1 MKKEW
6 FGKLKNYLLI
16 ILSATLI
23 FTAVKLYHEKQENTR
38 QYELFLSNFYY
49 ELSSTNRV
57 LHSIVEQPPEEN
69 DLEQGLLQIERGLE
83 RTSLMLD
90 VGRKLITKPITQT
103 YLFSDHPIGQF
114 ADDDTLTSDEVHYLK
129 NLMKNL
135 DAIQARLY
143 SEETRQVNTD
153 LSISAFNNI
162 LDDSGPDSEFLTLN
176 KSVAIPFEI
185 VDQEHAPNQIQNWI
199 RHNKSSEEKKV
210 FIVDGNTYIVMISDH
225 DHKMEITDINRTGDI
240 IAVYHDINSVQS
252 EESFD
257 ATIAKLEME
266 TERSFQFTTPVEEED
281 THIENTENMGTSS
294 KISDSASVKV
304 ELISPE
310 RLPN

>member
-1 MKKEW
+1 
-6 FGKLKNYLLI
+6 
-16 ILSATLI
+16 
-23 FTAVKLYHEKQENTR
+23 
-38 QYELFLSNFYY
+38 
-49 ELSSTNRV
+49 
-57 LHSIVEQPPEEN
+57 
-69 DLEQGLLQIERGLE
+69 LE

-225 DHKMEITDINRTGDI
+225 DHKMEITDINRTGEI
-240 IAVYHDINSVQS
+240 IAVYHD
-252 EESFD
+252 
-257 ATIAKLEME
+257 
-266 TERSFQFTTPVEEED
+266 
-281 THIENTENMGTSS
+281 
-294 KISDSASVKV
+294 
-304 ELISPE
+304 
-310 RLPN
+310 